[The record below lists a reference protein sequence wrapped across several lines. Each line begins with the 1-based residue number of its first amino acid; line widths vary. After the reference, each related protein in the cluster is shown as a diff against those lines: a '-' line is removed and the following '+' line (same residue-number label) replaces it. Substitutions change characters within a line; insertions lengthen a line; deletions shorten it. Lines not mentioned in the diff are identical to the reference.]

1 MFVGMSSETR
11 RKPEYTMTLEYAD
24 KLREELAFSVGEL
37 KRIEEDE
44 EFRTPSGRL
53 TKKAR
58 ILVQGYEA
66 NVKALHE
73 QLRKAPAKDMDFDT
87 VWECFRDPFETM
99 LRKYRE
105 AKEEFLGMFEK
116 NPTYAIEWYT
126 NSLVKSQHKA
136 EEALRLLEYVE
147 AIRKEHGSTRETL
160 ETFFNA
166 ICGFNDG
173 AISRS
178 LSIGRRVYNSTSAA
192 ANLCRALE
200 LEALLEFADALGYL
214 ISRGDRM
221 IDRVRF

>member
-1 MFVGMSSETR
+1 
-11 RKPEYTMTLEYAD
+11 MTLEYAD

-105 AKEEFLGMFEK
+105 AKEQFLERFEK
-116 NPTYAIEWYT
+116 NPAHAIEWCT
-126 NSLVKSQHKA
+126 SSVVKSQHEA
-136 EEALRLLEYVE
+136 ERAIELLEYVE

-160 ETFFNA
+160 DAFFDA

-173 AISRS
+173 AVMQA
-178 LSIGRRVYNSTSAA
+178 LSIGTHVHDSTSAA

-200 LEALLEFADALGYL
+200 LEALLQFADALGYL